1 MLTLVIAESSLETV
15 PNELENHPSVVSYCQ
30 KNKKACSEVLLDN
43 SWHFAAMKGIK
54 NEIKRGRPD
63 IIHLILLA
71 TCSTPLF
78 QKNKL
83 SIFVHTLND
92 KVISI
97 SDNIRLPKSYHRFQ
111 GLVEKLF
118 KEKKIETDGTALLEL
133 SDMTFEELLSKIQP
147 DQVIGFSTEGKKS
160 NCEDISQIIT
170 KNSCIVIGGFQKGH
184 FNQKTSKQFSELR
197 SIYPDS
203 LESHVVASRIL
214 YEYEKTIFI

>member
-1 MLTLVIAESSLETV
+1 MCFIEQKLKWKKKKIYKPKPFWIQVSS
-15 PNELENHPSVVSYCQ
+15 
-30 KNKKACSEVLLDN
+30 
-43 SWHFAAMKGIK
+43 
-54 NEIKRGRPD
+54 
-63 IIHLILLA
+63 
-71 TCSTPLF
+71 
-78 QKNKL
+78 
-83 SIFVHTLND
+83 
-92 KVISI
+92 
-97 SDNIRLPKSYHRFQ
+97 
-111 GLVEKLF
+111 
-118 KEKKIETDGTALLEL
+118 KKIETDGTALLEL

>member
-1 MLTLVIAESSLETV
+1 MLTLVIAESSLETI
-15 PNELENHPSVVSYCQ
+15 PSELQNHPSVVSYCL
-30 KNKKACSEVLLDN
+30 KNKKIYSEVLLDN

-54 NEIKRGRPD
+54 NEIKSGRPD

>member
-1 MLTLVIAESSLETV
+1 M
-15 PNELENHPSVVSYCQ
+15 Y
-30 KNKKACSEVLLDN
+30 
-43 SWHFAAMKGIK
+43 
-54 NEIKRGRPD
+54 KRQ
-63 IIHLILLA
+63 IHLILLA

-147 DQVIGFSTEGKKS
+147 DQVIGFSTEGEKS
-160 NCEDISQIIT
+160 NFEDTSQIIT

>member
-1 MLTLVIAESSLETV
+1 
-15 PNELENHPSVVSYCQ
+15 
-30 KNKKACSEVLLDN
+30 
-43 SWHFAAMKGIK
+43 
-54 NEIKRGRPD
+54 
-63 IIHLILLA
+63 
-71 TCSTPLF
+71 
-78 QKNKL
+78 
-83 SIFVHTLND
+83 
-92 KVISI
+92 
-97 SDNIRLPKSYHRFQ
+97 
-111 GLVEKLF
+111 
-118 KEKKIETDGTALLEL
+118 
-133 SDMTFEELLSKIQP
+133 MTFEELLSKIQP

>member
-1 MLTLVIAESSLETV
+1 MLTLVIAESSLETI
-15 PNELENHPSVVSYCQ
+15 PSELQNHPSVVSYCR
-30 KNKKACSEVLLDN
+30 KNKKTYSEVLLDN

-118 KEKKIETDGTALLEL
+118 KDKKIETDGTALLEL
-133 SDMTFEELLSKIQP
+133 SDMTFEELLLKIQP
-147 DQVIGFSTEGKKS
+147 DQVIGLSTEGEKS
-160 NCEDISQIIT
+160 NFEDTSQIIT